1 MTPWGPII
9 AAMIAGFIAFIGML
23 ITKESK
29 VSEFRQ
35 AWINDFREEI
45 SLLIEAYK
53 EWAYANKHY
62 DTHLKISTIYL
73 ADSGASKSHLE
84 KSKWYDQVLLES
96 KSEIERY
103 KGRIKLRL
111 NSDLNRRSDE
121 EDELDDLLGKI
132 TKTTDLNAVEALS
145 DKIYLNSSLI
155 LSTEWKVVKKG
166 ERSYVKA
173 KKSLLWLA
181 IFIGFIGGI
190 GFCFHLQEAM
200 VWLMNSPPPLIKN

>member
-9 AAMIAGFIAFIGML
+9 AAIIAGFIAFIGMI

-35 AWINDFREEI
+35 AWINEFREEI

-53 EWAYANKHY
+53 EWAYTTVLYKNHS
-62 DTHLKISTIYL
+62 LISHMPL
-73 ADSGASKSHLE
+73 ADTELAKSLRE

-96 KSEIERY
+96 KGEIERY

-111 NSDLNRRSDE
+111 NSDLNRRSNE
-121 EDELDDLLGKI
+121 ENELDDLLEKI
-132 TKTTDLNAVEALS
+132 IKTTDLESVDTLS
-145 DKIYLNSSLI
+145 SKIYLKSSLI

-166 ERSYVKA
+166 EESYVKA
-173 KKSLLWLA
+173 KKFILWLA
-181 IFIGFIGGI
+181 IFIGLIGALS
-190 GFCFHLQEAM
+190 FCFHLQESLN
-200 VWLMNSPPPLIKN
+200 WIMNKPLPLIKK

>member
-35 AWINDFREEI
+35 AWINEFREEI
-45 SLLIEAYK
+45 SLLVEAYK
-53 EWAYANKHY
+53 EWAYTTKNY
-62 DTHLKISTIYL
+62 QTHLSISLIYL
-73 ADSGASKSHLE
+73 VESESSKSHRE
-84 KSKWYDQVLLES
+84 KSKWYEQVLLES

-121 EDELDDLLGKI
+121 ENELDDLLEKI
-132 TKTTDLNAVEALS
+132 IKTTDLKLVEALS

-166 ERSYVKA
+166 ESSYVKA
-173 KKSLLWLA
+173 KESLLWLA
-181 IFIGFIGGI
+181 IFLGFIGGV

-200 VWLMNSPPPLIKN
+200 GWLMNNPPPLIKN